1 MSDHKRFSP
10 SGASRWMMCT
20 ASVFGPQDNTSSSY
34 AEEGTAA
41 HALAAECWVLG
52 SDPAERIGQ
61 KIENVE
67 VTEEM
72 AQGVQIFLDAIQS
85 SISRTSER
93 LQLGDAAKVLIE
105 SFLQDPTCEDFGG
118 TADALIWGTDG
129 KSLEIIDFK
138 YGAGVSVEVENNSQ
152 LMCYAWLAIRSLEA
166 AGMVFDLLS
175 VTMTVVQPR
184 KEHELGPVRSW
195 TVSMKDLEVFGNQ
208 ILNIIE
214 LLSKAD
220 EGHFRTGDHC
230 RWCPR
235 KVHCPK
241 LYELTIENAK
251 KEFSMDA
258 EMTPERAAELM
269 GVAKIVNSYLD
280 AVGEWAHGQM
290 EKGVS
295 VPGFKLVHAF
305 SNRAYCV
312 EEPEI
317 LKRLK
322 KLKVAKADAYVTT
335 LKSPAQLEK
344 VTGKEFVNSVCD
356 RALKGTTVVPL
367 SDNRPAVERKT
378 AADEFA
384 NVEQ

>member
-1 MSDHKRFSP
+1 MT
-10 SGASRWMMCT
+10 CT

-61 KIENVE
+61 MIENVE

-72 AQGVQIFLDAIQS
+72 AQGVQIFLDA
-85 SISRTSER
+85 
-93 LQLGDAAKVLIE
+93 LQAAVSQLEESAEESGAKAASLIE
-105 SFLQDPTCEDFGG
+105 LFMEAPGVPEFGG
-118 TADALIWGTDG
+118 TADAVVWLPKGS
-129 KSLEIIDFK
+129 SLHVIDFK
-138 YGAGVSVEVENNSQ
+138 YGAGVTVEAENNPQ
-152 LMCYAWLAIRSLEA
+152 LLCYAWLAVQMLKTAGIPMKLET
-166 AGMVFDLLS
+166 

-184 KEHELGPVRSW
+184 REHAAGPIRSS
-195 TVSMKDLEVFGNQ
+195 TVSVLEVEQFGQ
-208 ILNIIE
+208 KILDRIE
-214 LLSKAD
+214 ILSNAD
-220 EGHFRTGDHC
+220 EGVFAAGDHC

-269 GVAKIVNSYLD
+269 GIAKIVNSYLD

-290 EKGVS
+290 EKGVT

-312 EEPEI
+312 EESEI

-322 KLKVAKADAYVTT
+322 KLKVAKSDAYVTT

-367 SDNRPAVERKT
+367 SDNRPAVDRKT